1 MISKGENKMLKK
13 YYMTREYFKLRNGS
27 PEFYASDEVVIESY
41 GSKKHVIKHLKSL
54 VSVSKFTSSLG
65 VAMKDL
71 KGVETKEA
79 YTIVCSDDDEVVGYL
94 YE

>member
-1 MISKGENKMLKK
+1 MLKN
-13 YYMTREYFKLRNGS
+13 YYATKEYFILRSGS
-27 PEFYASDEVVIESY
+27 PEFYASDEVVIKSY
-41 GSKKHVIKHLKSL
+41 GRKKHVIDHLKSL
-54 VSVSKFTSSLG
+54 LGSSKFTSSLG